1 LSYQVHDLRT
11 LIELRTIRSAKERVL
26 TYLLQH
32 AEIGGNTVHVAGSLK
47 DLAQELG
54 LAHETF
60 YRTLAELEREG
71 RVERGPAAIK
81 LKRCPYD

>member
-1 LSYQVHDLRT
+1 MFSPL
-11 LIELRTIRSAKERVL
+11 
-26 TYLLQH
+26 
-32 AEIGGNTVHVAGSLK
+32 

-54 LAHETF
+54 LAHETL